1 MEIHKF
7 IICRG
12 IQGSGKST
20 WAKKWVLEDPTHRV
34 RINQD
39 DIRNM
44 FGYYWLED
52 KEANSRREK
61 IVKEINTTAIKTAM
75 FNQFDIV
82 VDNMNLSE
90 STTKS
95 LEDMVNYFNIKYPD
109 KIGYKVE
116 YKNFFTPLEVCIER
130 DALRARPIGA
140 KVIKA
145 TYKRYQKIFA
155 QDFIDNHRKLL
166 DHTLPS
172 AIIVD
177 LDGTLSIN
185 NTGRPFY
192 GEGTAEGIPYDV
204 AIGGTIDLVKL
215 AHSQGWK
222 VFIITGRSAEENIVK
237 ATELWLEN
245 MQIPYDDIFFRD
257 AGDYSHSPDFK
268 KRIYEEKLK
277 DKYCIE
283 FVLEDN
289 INCVKMYRDLGL
301 ICLQPNEGN
310 L

>member
-1 MEIHKF
+1 MHKF

-20 WAKKWVLEDPTHRV
+20 WAKKWVKEDPNHRI

-52 KEANSRREK
+52 KETNNRREK
-61 IVKEINTTAIKTAM
+61 IVREINSTAIKSAM
-75 FNQFDIV
+75 INQFDIV
-82 VDNMNLSE
+82 VDNMNLNE

-95 LEDMVNYFNIKYPD
+95 LEDMVKYFNMKYPD
-109 KIGYKVE
+109 KIGYIVE
-116 YKNFFTPLEVCIER
+116 YKNFFIPLEVCIER
-130 DALRARPIGA
+130 DSLRERPIGA

-155 QDFIDNHRKLL
+155 QDFIHNHRKLL

-177 LDGTLSIN
+177 IDGTLSIN
-185 NTGRPFY
+185 DTGRPYY
-192 GEGTAEGIPYDV
+192 GEGTAKGIIQD
-204 AIGGTIDLVKL
+204 ACIASTIDLVKL
-215 AHSQGWK
+215 AHNQGWK
-222 VFIITGRSAEENIVK
+222 VFLVTGRSNDEDIVN
-237 ATELWLEN
+237 ATKTWLEN
-245 MQIPYDDIFFRD
+245 SQIPYDKIFFRD
-257 AGDYSHSPDFK
+257 SGDYSHSQDFK
-268 KRIYEEKLK
+268 RKVYENNLK

-301 ICLQPNEGN
+301 ICLQPNDGN